1 MAAQE
6 PRKETASA
14 WGKGVSGRPDISG
27 GMAHSVQEAQTDA
40 LPQRV
45 YGYYRLS
52 MRFARHTVKWGDRRQ
67 RMAARRKSARR
78 ARAAADRDVAID
90 GGCSGRATCQVARM
104 LALLL
109 PSSSSPRTQVQTMDV
124 SFLLSTM
131 IIPLN
136 GRYLCLPCQFSRLRL
151 ASGRTAPCELFSGRR
166 SG

>member
-14 WGKGVSGRPDISG
+14 WGKGVSGRPDGLG

-52 MRFARHTVKWGDRRQ
+52 MRFARHTVKWGNRRQ
-67 RMAARRKSARR
+67 RMAARSKSARR

-109 PSSSSPRTQVQTMDV
+109 PSSSSSRTQVQTTDV
-124 SFLLSTM
+124 PFLLTTM
-131 IIPLN
+131 NLHPS
-136 GRYLCLPCQFSRLRL
+136 GRYLCLSYQFSRLPL
-151 ASGRTAPCELFSGRR
+151 PIQRTHDAV
-166 SG
+166 